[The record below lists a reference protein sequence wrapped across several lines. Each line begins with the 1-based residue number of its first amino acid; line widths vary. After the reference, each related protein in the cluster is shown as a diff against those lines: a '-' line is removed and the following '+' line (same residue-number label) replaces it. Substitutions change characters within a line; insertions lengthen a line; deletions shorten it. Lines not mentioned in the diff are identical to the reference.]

1 VLDVRREERS
11 DAQHG
16 VAADSP
22 PSLSLGPLASL
33 ARLAAERPT
42 VRPPNEHRGVTRSW
56 VRSVLLVLGAAT
68 LGTLVSRAAGSF
80 FFLIFPSPKVYA
92 AGDPTWYL
100 VVFSA
105 FLPAI
110 LGGLLAGLALGSVA
124 DEGRTWI
131 WTVGLLIGLLVLTP
145 LTIGVRARGWQGYAG
160 LMAAG
165 ALLGL
170 WLGGLTRRRRS
181 VA

>member
-1 VLDVRREERS
+1 ME
-11 DAQHG
+11 
-16 VAADSP
+16 ADSL
-22 PSLSLGPLASL
+22 PSHSLGPLALL

-42 VRPPNEHRGVTRSW
+42 VRPPREHHGVTRSW
-56 VRSVLLVLGAAT
+56 VRPILLVLGAAT
-68 LGTLVSRAAGSF
+68 LGTLVSRAAGTF
-80 FFLIFPSPKVYA
+80 FFLIFPRPRVYA
-92 AGDPTWYL
+92 AGDPTWYF

-110 LGGLLAGLALGSVA
+110 LGGLLAGIALGSVA
-124 DEGRTWI
+124 DGGHAWM

-160 LMAAG
+160 LMAVG

-170 WLGGLTRRRRS
+170 WLGGLTQRRRS